1 MTCKLITNEIFKY
14 YSISFEV
21 LFLSKLILSLEE
33 NPEKKKIIS
42 WLILFFFV
50 FIKPF
55 YKFFSFSNSSHIFY
69 YSIILLYACV

>member
-42 WLILFFFV
+42 
-50 FIKPF
+50 
-55 YKFFSFSNSSHIFY
+55 
-69 YSIILLYACV
+69 